1 MSRMTKLDDDARKI
15 LEGKNFIF
23 LATVNSDG
31 SPQVTPT
38 WVDTDGHYVLINTA
52 VGRVKHRNIKK
63 NPQVALA
70 ITEQGNPY
78 KLVMIKGRVIE
89 QVTGKVAED
98 HIDKMAK
105 KYTGA
110 EKYPNRKPGETRALL
125 KIEPHHVSR
134 MR

>member
-1 MSRMTKLDDDARKI
+1 VTNVKKLDDEARRI

-23 LATVNSDG
+23 LATVNHDG

-52 VGRVKHRNIKK
+52 VGRVKHRNVTK

-78 KLVMIKGRVIE
+78 KLVMIRGRVIE
-89 QVTGKVAED
+89 QITGRVAED
-98 HIDKMAK
+98 HIDKMSK
-105 KYTGA
+105 KYTGK
-110 EKYPNRKPGETRALL
+110 EKYPNRKPGEQRVLL
-125 KIEPHHVSR
+125 KIEPHHISR

>member
-1 MSRMTKLDDDARKI
+1 MIKLDADARKI

-23 LATVNSDG
+23 LATVNPDG
-31 SPQVTPT
+31 TPQVTPT
-38 WVDTDGHYVLINTA
+38 WVDTDGHYILINTA
-52 VGRVKHRNIKK
+52 VGRVKHKNIKK

-78 KLVMIKGRVIE
+78 KLVMMRGKVIE
-89 QVTGKVAED
+89 ELTGPEAER

-105 KYTGA
+105 KYMGH
-110 EKYPNRKPGETRALL
+110 EKYQNRKPGEKRVLL
-125 KIEPHHVSR
+125 KIEPHRVSR